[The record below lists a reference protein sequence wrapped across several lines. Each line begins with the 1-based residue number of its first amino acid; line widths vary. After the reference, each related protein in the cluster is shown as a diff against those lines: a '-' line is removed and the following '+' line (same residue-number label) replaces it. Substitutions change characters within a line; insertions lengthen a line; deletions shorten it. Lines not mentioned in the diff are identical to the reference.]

1 MRIIKVAAIITTLY
15 HDPDGTTRVPPTF
28 GGWLMDKN
36 TYHGF
41 VPNKAFEV
49 GDKFPGFHPLSAYT
63 ASANNEEY
71 NRPDETYVIVEP
83 DCELH
88 PDKMRKRLERIPWYR
103 TQYLQE
109 QVTSG
114 EDNGVA
120 TER

>member
-1 MRIIKVAAIITTLY
+1 
-15 HDPDGTTRVPPTF
+15 
-28 GGWLMDKN
+28 MDKN

-71 NRPDETYVIVEP
+71 NRPDETYVLVEP